1 MNASTSMTEP
11 QNAQLGDKRRA
22 DDDDIYRN
30 TKTMK
35 ITHDGDVPD
44 ITIDAPASDDEKDV
58 SKATRRKLAAK
69 KVSKTDLMV
78 PSATLP
84 EDLKLIG
91 DVPAP
96 PAFLKARKEALS
108 AQAGDGDAAAV
119 LLATPTP
126 SARTAES
133 ELQPRRSGRTRKTV
147 QYSNKTT
154 LPLDPVTSNNA
165 DPKEGAELP
174 ATKRAPAKP
183 RKTRAKATSTS
194 SPEDVPKLAR
204 KRAQMKPTKATKGAK
219 AATANTHKATP
230 DLESVTQAQLAEE
243 RDRQEAA
250 LALLHLSRGPYNP
263 PESTVRESLSFL
275 VSEAESAANAAAV
288 QAQIAQWDAED
299 AAAQMLVDFSQQGA
313 SPD

>member
-1 MNASTSMTEP
+1 MKGTTCDAVKEYYVLAACSARQRPRQTPRRLVKYRRCAYTLFPPESTYISHQTPTVTTYTNHNLPETYSMNASTSMTEP
-11 QNAQLGDKRRA
+11 QNAKLGDKRRA
-22 DDDDIYRN
+22 DDDDISDRN
-30 TKTMK
+30 IKTMK

-44 ITIDAPASDDEKDV
+44 VTIDAPASDDEKDV

-69 KVSKTDLMV
+69 KVSKTHLMV

-126 SARTAES
+126 SARTAEAD
-133 ELQPRRSGRTRKTV
+133 LQPGRSSRTRKTV
-147 QYSNKTT
+147 QYPNKTT
-154 LPLDPVTSNNA
+154 LPLDPVTPDNA

-194 SPEDVPKLAR
+194 SPENVP
-204 KRAQMKPTKATKGAK
+204 
-219 AATANTHKATP
+219 NW
-230 DLESVTQAQLAEE
+230 LESV
-243 RDRQEAA
+243 RK
-250 LALLHLSRGPYNP
+250 
-263 PESTVRESLSFL
+263 
-275 VSEAESAANAAAV
+275 
-288 QAQIAQWDAED
+288 
-299 AAAQMLVDFSQQGA
+299 
-313 SPD
+313 